1 MGWVELSPDSRLGY
15 AKDTAWT
22 PTLTTS
28 GGGSSGWS
36 ASMAVYKRVGNLVVA
51 QGVLSGA
58 SVTYGSGEWYLN
70 GLPATPKDTSGGVY
84 LGYTYYYNVG
94 RASYGYI
101 YYTGGQAKFVGV
113 NATNNVFQVW
123 NGTLFNGSAGSR
135 SIFMRL
141 MYEAA

>member
-15 AKDTAWT
+15 AKDTAWS

-36 ASMAVYKRVGNLVVA
+36 ASLAYYKRAGNLIVA

-70 GLPATPKDTSGGVY
+70 GLPATPRDDGNGVF
-84 LGYTYYYNVG
+84 LGQTYYYNVG
-94 RASYGYI
+94 RASYGCV
-101 YYTGGQAKFVGV
+101 YYTGGQAKFAEIHATT
-113 NATNNVFQVW
+113 NAFKIW
-123 NGTLFNGSAGSR
+123 NGTLTNGSAGSR

-141 MYEAA
+141 FYEAA